1 LAALLITVGT
11 VLVAR
16 TWLASQR
23 TPVAAAPAP
32 PPKLQG
38 VEVLVAASDIPAGTL
53 LKANLLRWQIW
64 PSEAMQEAYLVKPKA
79 PAPDAPDPIQ
89 GIMGAVVRRGIA
101 GGEPIAKG
109 AILKPGERGFLAAVL
124 RSGYRAMA
132 VQVNAT
138 SGIAGLVFPGDRI
151 DLILTHTVKRGGV
164 NRRASETVLTNVRVL
179 ALDQT
184 VDDQKNEA
192 KIFKNATLELTPK
205 QAEMLAVVSEL
216 GRLSLSL
223 RSLVKDEAEL
233 KRLVDSG
240 QPLADTNPERG
251 KTHTWDSEVSR
262 LIWRP
267 SASNQ
272 DVISVSRGNAVE
284 QIKVPKSK

>member
-1 LAALLITVGT
+1 MAALLITVGT

-32 PPKLQG
+32 PPKIEG
-38 VEVLVAASDIPAGTL
+38 VKVLVAASDIPTGTL
-53 LKANLLRWQIW
+53 LKANHIRWQIW
-64 PSEAMQEAYLVKPKA
+64 PSDAMPEAYLVKPRA
-79 PAPDAPDPIQ
+79 PEALDPIQ
-89 GIMGAVVRRGIA
+89 GIMGSVVRKGIA

-109 AILKPGERGFLAAVL
+109 AILKPGERGFLSAVL
-124 RSGYRAMA
+124 RPGYRAMA
-132 VQVNAT
+132 IQVDAT

-151 DLILTHTVKRGGV
+151 DLILTHTVKRAGV

-179 ALDQT
+179 AIDQT
-184 VDDQKNEA
+184 VDDQKGA
-192 KIFKNATLELTPK
+192 PRVFKNATLELTPK

-233 KRLVDSG
+233 QRLVNSE
-240 QPLADTNPERG
+240 QPLADPDPVRG
-251 KTHTWDSEVSR
+251 KTYTWDSEVSR
-262 LIWRP
+262 LIWLP
-267 SASNQ
+267 SAANQ

-284 QIKVPKSK
+284 QIKVPKSR